1 MEHLKQCCTQNSER
15 LLQMAVNEKR
25 QVKKDREQRRGCC
38 FGGQMRRGLG
48 GSPGITK
55 SGRVRKKRLEKR
67 SLEFDYAAVESLG

>member
-1 MEHLKQCCTQNSER
+1 MLYTELRK
-15 LLQMAVNEKR
+15 AVTDGGRWKR
-25 QVKKDREQRRGCC
+25 QVKKDRAQWRGCC

-48 GSPGITK
+48 GSPDITK